1 MLPIKRPP
9 QYFEKR
15 EWQLGRLPTTL
26 HPRLCSVP
34 GTRHLL
40 QKQPSGGTQGWA
52 PRPCK
57 QHCVLQ
63 PPRCRMNPPQAPQRH
78 SQCHSGATL
87 VPAFLALV
95 EAVLAVEDVAV
106 PVVVQVAH
114 GQEGGCQAP
123 GEAGVPRCCGGC
135 SGQGAACCTVP
146 PIVMHTRVPYVH
158 LSVHALPSPRHA
170 GAVIPSQ
177 YTPPAQGSPAQRGTP
192 QPGRAVRQPRVLPGP
207 PRPPLCGT
215 QAPARRQPAGSHSNY
230 QLGREPGP
238 CASTTAPR
246 LNSVGPR
253 SGGAGATACR
263 GGTAGPPPPTAAPMN
278 RSCSSSQHSSGS
290 HHPSSPLHMQ
300 HPGVPQHLQHL
311 SAPPDSAPQ
320 SAHRCHELPGLQ
332 PSSVHS
338 DGGQHLRLQ
347 PHNTPCMQHTKPC
360 PVLGGGSVGCASPCT
375 AHSPSWEC
383 ENQIW
388 EVPECGPRKA
398 GSGGEA
404 VGPEGW
410 LGAPEPRL
418 PLRKLPMKD
427 EAGALPISPLPAA
440 G

>member
-26 HPRLCSVP
+26 HPRLCSMP

-78 SQCHSGATL
+78 SQCHPGTCLSGSRRSGA
-87 VPAFLALV
+87 
-95 EAVLAVEDVAV
+95 
-106 PVVVQVAH
+106 
-114 GQEGGCQAP
+114 GCR
-123 GEAGVPRCCGGC
+123 GRCCSRGGPGGSWAGRWMPGSRR
-135 SGQGAACCTVP
+135 SGGTPVLWGVQRSGGRLLHGATHRDA
-146 PIVMHTRVPYVH
+146 HTCAIRAP
-158 LSVHALPSPRHA
+158 LRAALPSPRHA
-170 GAVIPSQ
+170 GAMIPSQ

-207 PRPPLCGT
+207 PQPPLCGT

-300 HPGVPQHLQHL
+300 HPGVPQHLQRL
-311 SAPPDSAPQ
+311 SAPLDSAPQ

-360 PVLGGGSVGCASPCT
+360 PVLGEGGSVGCASPCT